1 MFFGSSHKEQLRI
14 LCTGLFI
21 FLSKVFFSH
30 FMLNGILRCST
41 RYMTSPEQLIHWCYL
56 GCKIKTEAEK
66 HWKHNQK
73 KKKASRSGLNFVTSW
88 FNLFLRDFKSPRKLE
103 CAFSRNQWSL
113 REWTYLSTHVKVPIH
128 LHVNL
133 TFWTQI
139 ERTRLTTHP

>member
-1 MFFGSSHKEQLRI
+1 MH
-14 LCTGLFI
+14 TGLFI
-21 FLSKVFFSH
+21 FLSKVFFCN

-56 GCKIKTEAEK
+56 SCKIKTNRGRK
-66 HWKHNQK
+66 PLKIQLK
-73 KKKASRSGLNFVTSW
+73 KKKASRSGLKFVTSW

-113 REWTYLSTHVKVPIH
+113 REWTYLSMHVKVPIH

-139 ERTRLTTHP
+139 KRTRLTTYP